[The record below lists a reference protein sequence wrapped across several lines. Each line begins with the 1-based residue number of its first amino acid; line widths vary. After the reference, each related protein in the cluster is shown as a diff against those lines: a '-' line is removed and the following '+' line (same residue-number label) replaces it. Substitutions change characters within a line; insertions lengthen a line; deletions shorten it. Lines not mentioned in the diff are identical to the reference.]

1 MSKNVKKMIKLFFF
15 IFILFF
21 TTNNFLTAEEY
32 FSTLRYNNV
41 NLRQGPSKDYPVKTF
56 YKKKYLPVL
65 IQDTSDNYRKVKD
78 HENNT
83 GWIHVS
89 QLSNKKAAIT
99 MDDQVI
105 VFKNATI
112 FSRPLAVLNKGRL
125 CLISKCNDEWCKIK
139 VEKYSGWIK
148 KKSLWGNL

>member
-1 MSKNVKKMIKLFFF
+1 MIRIFFF
-15 IFILFF
+15 IFLFSF
-21 TTNNFLTAEEY
+21 ITGNFLFAEEY

-41 NLRQGPSKDYPVKTF
+41 NLRQGPSKDYPVKIF

-89 QLSNKKAAIT
+89 QLSKKKAAIT
-99 MDDQVI
+99 IDDKVI

-112 FSRPLAVLNKGRL
+112 FSRPLVVLEKGRL
-125 CLISKCNDEWCKIK
+125 CLISKCNVGWCKIK
-139 VEKYSGWIK
+139 VGQYSGWVI
-148 KKSLWGNL
+148 KKSLWGNFS